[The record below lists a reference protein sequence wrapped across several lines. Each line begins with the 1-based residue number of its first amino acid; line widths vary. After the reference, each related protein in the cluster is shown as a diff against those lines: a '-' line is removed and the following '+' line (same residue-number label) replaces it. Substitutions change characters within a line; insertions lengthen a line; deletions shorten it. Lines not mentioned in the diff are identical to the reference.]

1 MEMCLFW
8 CDMFM
13 YSVSIVSVDMFSI
26 LLIVTELCMY
36 DMIPWCGL
44 IVFVSSALI
53 MMQLLI

>member
-1 MEMCLFW
+1 MEMYLFW

-36 DMIPWCGL
+36 DIIPWCGL
-44 IVFVSSALI
+44 IVFFSSALI